1 MSGSPSARPGEAS
14 QHVDLLKE
22 ITELKKFGESLKEEV
37 IITPLI
43 EVISRVLDLPSNLNE
58 LDEKQIHEIARRVED
73 CKRTLDSFGYSYI
86 RRIITRPQ
94 QSDVFQIVNQADLFA
109 KELRKSVGKKITME
123 DGTEVVM
130 TEALCKALTRFKFS
144 IGTPPI
150 TPKGI
155 EAIEQMMFGGNLNN
169 IYQFRDLL
177 GGGNSVKYIFDGF
190 IGNVDR
196 MVNQSTHYTTAD
208 EKRDYAKK
216 AVDFNNFEGLRGLKK
231 SVVSGNAKTAI
242 RLIKEELFSRHAD
255 GSRPVKIMPEMDC
268 LNDELIKEMK
278 EDKETV
284 FVVRVSQVPHHLL
297 TSDKLE
303 DKWHGILGRLILVQ
317 DSQNSRNAS
326 NTIVYSLI
334 PDITQTL
341 DVIHVKDSGT
351 PANTQMNLRSIIE
364 NFSNEGLSVLEDKV
378 QTKIAEYED
387 RGAHQF
393 TADEVRLQEWK
404 LTAQKDY
411 ISLKKFKDFIKFIKE
426 IQSADDAKLKQIQD
440 GLIAKNE
447 KFAMDY
453 FFKDLKGKDY
463 NIVSVPQGGGRKEIG
478 HIGKFF
484 SGKFE
489 QRLAGFNKEACR
501 ARLQALKAKKGV
513 RHTETEA
520 FSLQTAQLQN
530 RTPAASLRAVNDL
543 SPIDKLSGNN
553 AVAMLKEKLRAAG
566 IRGVNGA
573 GEKLEQLEDALE
585 EATATNLTGML
596 RAGISKR
603 LSGLGIGSLAKQ
615 MERGAPKQ
623 LGQLLRDGLGLV
635 RSTFGEGIDG
645 MDAVLNS
652 LEGQA
657 NFSDLTL
664 AEKLLNDIEKG
675 SLKPNL
681 ALSEVGWTFDDV
693 LDEDDFPASN
703 YLKISLGK
711 DGELDADSLEEKLEY
726 IQSNLR
732 DFPELF
738 QLFCASTILII
749 NDPHN
754 PTSRVMK
761 NDTKVKLL
769 RIAAKYHLTI
779 LSDDAYHKQVSKEVK
794 DLQTDMSL
802 TEFYEKHK
810 SHLPGPV
817 TIYSSLPTTKWAMG
831 AGERTGVV
839 LSNDKETVNGQTFTE
854 FVRTNTDSVNTMS
867 LRMDAEKYDIGL
879 KAKSACKNLEPSIAA
894 FFAAAK
900 INAPTI
906 PTSASIHPASIID
919 GIFAS
924 DFADPAAKEFCGP
937 LYFTLIEAR
946 NELDR
951 LSIRDADNMEIAR
964 FASDLVSKI
973 KFDFRLDKQTQKDS
987 AERSKVVAAAIDRVA
1002 EDFPFLKD
1010 SSIKPEGPFYA
1021 CVKLDGGP
1029 SDPALKPFLKAIAKA
1044 RNIAAVPTKKGYVR
1058 FSFGS
1063 ELDGT
1068 IDDYNTLGIA
1078 VETDLR
1084 ILIEYWEKYKTE
1096 RARLNKAKDSN
1107 PELTALENIFPGGEI
1122 EMARTIKEKQA
1133 LTSRMLEYKGKKRG
1147 QLVFDRPANV
1157 ADKMTGI
1164 EPDSATSIITLTEI
1178 KCETLPEFL
1187 KSRQFKDVFNYYLL
1201 KIKSKVPALQ
1211 HLEDTDVIAFFGARQ
1226 FAEKEKSRMF
1236 KDTEREIFEQIAI
1249 QIAKI
1254 WFSDRT
1260 VKILAS
1266 TEDDSS
1272 KKALHGAEKM
1282 LGDHIRAFL
1291 DAFVTTPGA
1300 QQKLLQSFRVV
1311 APAVEEYLPVET
1323 AYPASLQAGYKAVRG
1338 VKADSSLPAWNQRL
1352 ISNGEF
1358 IANATATDRSPV
1370 LSTPGTARVPGVDRA
1385 ILRRDG
1391 DGKNAPEKRFFQERL
1406 EKFAEVMNPKDYIMK
1421 MVQIGGTK
1429 VLLVMNRSYSHYM
1442 VEELRLFPQTDL
1454 TPAEMANCKPDA
1466 VSFLGLPTKVMGEDY
1481 RIGYFMDE
1489 DNNGATIP
1497 VSWVDAESITDY
1509 MGYLKKPVLTVAN
1522 EKVRE
1527 KEMMPVHGS
1536 AFSIIFK
1543 NGLRKTMVMAGD
1555 SGTGK
1560 SETIIAMI
1568 EQIITNQG
1576 LASQLE
1582 GIEFLS
1588 GDMLSMF
1595 EGNDEQM
1602 YMLGTEQ
1609 GDFMRM
1615 TDIPEDWKKR
1625 VRDRINGGSKTN
1637 LNDKKNP
1644 RITIGNLCN
1653 PTEFQKPVRVNG
1665 FFNINNFKVPAGSS
1679 VHESESTFNL
1689 IMNEYVK
1696 GYRGEKGTS
1705 GDQPN
1710 FFASIEE
1717 TNLPDK
1723 NAVLNEFGKELD
1735 LLLGWDVL
1743 TGPDGKAQNAFIKF
1757 NDIQGGV
1764 HKSKAMVDKLFV
1776 GKEIPMDREVVSISE
1791 EKNGVKITYK
1801 NGDQE
1806 SHINPSGDLLFTGSK
1821 EEKSEGKVIFT
1832 FVDKEGKELKQ
1843 EISTRK
1849 TVSISETTYDV
1860 RENHFYATVHD
1871 KDGKE
1876 EKVIVDREGVFSRI
1890 YSPIASTYAGNP
1902 FVGAENMGPVLERF
1916 AGVMERAGVITG
1928 TLYTQLKVA
1937 NMENDGP
1944 AKASQDLLKFILED
1958 ERINA
1963 RFQAHI
1969 RSVDG
1974 SLREK
1979 YGAEVLNSSTI
1990 PDDVMAYNLFL
2001 LERHGSD
2008 NIYPIDTKKQRIN
2021 LETPHYKYDP
2031 NGEKKDFSPSLITP
2045 EITEAIADVCENE
2058 DYNKFNLKSFT
2069 FSMDE
2074 YKSIQAWDSKEE
2086 LVYQVLMKNGLAKLN
2101 YTDTNISQIPPK
2113 EVKKA
2118 EKIAEAI
2125 ISGQSRL
2132 NN

>member
-1 MSGSPSARPGEAS
+1 MSGSPSARPGEAT

-22 ITELKKFGESLKEEV
+22 ITKLKKFGESLKEEV

-43 EVISRVLDLPSNLNE
+43 DVISRVLDLPSNLNE
-58 LDEKQIHEIARRVED
+58 LDERQIHEVSRRVED

-86 RRIITRPQ
+86 LRMITPST

-109 KELRKSVGKKITME
+109 KELKKSVGKKITME

-155 EAIEQMMFGGNLNN
+155 EAIEQMMFGGNLSN

-177 GGGNSVKYIFDGF
+177 GGGNAVKYIFDGF
-190 IGNVDR
+190 INNVDR

-208 EKRDYAKK
+208 EKRDFAKR

-242 RLIKEELFSRHAD
+242 RLIKEELFSRHVD
-255 GSRPVKIMPEMDC
+255 GSHPVKVMPEMDC
-268 LNDELIKEMK
+268 LNDELIEEMK
-278 EDKETV
+278 RDKETV
-284 FVVRVSQVPHHLL
+284 FVVRVSQVPHHML

-326 NTIVYSLI
+326 NTIVYALI

-364 NFSNEGLSVLEDKV
+364 NFSNEGLSVLENKV
-378 QTKIAEYED
+378 QTKIAEYEA
-387 RGAHQF
+387 RGAHKF
-393 TADEVRLQEWK
+393 TAEEVRLQEWK

-411 ISLKKFKDFIKFIKE
+411 LSLKKFKSFIEFIKE
-426 IQSADDAKLKQIQD
+426 IQSADDEKLKQIQD

-489 QRLAGFNKEACR
+489 QRLSGFDKEACR
-501 ARLQALKAKKGV
+501 ARLQALEAQKGV
-513 RHTETEA
+513 SHSESES

-530 RTPAASLRAVNDL
+530 RSPAASIRAVKDL
-543 SPIDKLSGNN
+543 SPVDKLSSNN
-553 AVAMLKEKLRAAG
+553 SVSKLREMLRAAG
-566 IRGVNGA
+566 IRGVAGA
-573 GEKLEQLEDALE
+573 NEKLAQLEDALE
-585 EATATNLTGML
+585 GATASNFTGIL
-596 RAGISKR
+596 RAGISRK
-603 LSGLGIGSLAKQ
+603 LSKLGIGSLAKM
-615 MERGAPKQ
+615 MERDPIKIGDENYGPKK
-623 LGQLLRDGLGLV
+623 LGQLFRDSLGLV
-635 RSTFGEGIDG
+635 RSTFGKGIDG
-645 MDAVLNS
+645 MEEVISS
-652 LEGQA
+652 LEVQA

-693 LDEDDFPASN
+693 LDEKDFPASN

-711 DGELDADSLEEKLEY
+711 DGELDAESLEGQLEY

-738 QLFCASTILII
+738 QLFCSSTILII

-761 NDTKVKLL
+761 RDTKLKLL
-769 RIAAKYHLTI
+769 RIAAKYKLTI

-794 DLQTDMSL
+794 DVETDMSL
-802 TEFYEKHK
+802 MEFYEKNK
-810 SHLPGPV
+810 THLPGPV

-831 AGERTGVV
+831 AGERTGVI
-839 LSNDKETVNGQTFTE
+839 LSNDKEKVNGQNITE

-879 KAKSACKNLEPSIAA
+879 KAKGVCKDLEPSIAA

-900 INAPTI
+900 VKAPTI
-906 PTSASIHPASIID
+906 SVSASIHPASIIE
-919 GIFAS
+919 GVFAS
-924 DFADPAAKEFCGP
+924 EFADPEAKEFCGP

-951 LSIRDADNMEIAR
+951 LSIRDADNMEIAQ
-964 FASDLVSKI
+964 FTSDLVSKI
-973 KFDFRLDKQTQKDS
+973 KFTFRLDKQTQRDS
-987 AERSKVVAAAIDRVA
+987 AERSKVVSAAIDRVA
-1002 EDFPFLKD
+1002 KDFPFLKD
-1010 SSIKPEGPFYA
+1010 SSIKPEGPFYV
-1021 CVKLDGGP
+1021 CVKLDDGP
-1029 SDPALKPFLKAIAKA
+1029 NDPALKPFLKAIAKA

-1068 IDDYNTLGIA
+1068 MDDYNTLGIA

-1096 RARLNKAKDSN
+1096 RTRLNESKDSN
-1107 PELTALENIFPGGEI
+1107 PSLSALKNLFPGGEI
-1122 EMARTIKEKQA
+1122 EMARTIKEKEA
-1133 LTSRMLEYKGKKRG
+1133 LTSRMLEYKAKKRG
-1147 QLVFDRPANV
+1147 QLVFDRPSNV
-1157 ADKMTGI
+1157 ADKMTSI
-1164 EPDSATSIITLTEI
+1164 EPDSATSIVTLTEI
-1178 KCETLPEFL
+1178 KCETLLEFL
-1187 KSRQFKDVFNYYLL
+1187 KSRQFKDVFNFYLL
-1201 KIKSKVPALQ
+1201 KVKSKVPELQ

-1236 KDTEREIFEQIAI
+1236 KDREREIFEQIAVE
-1249 QIAKI
+1249 IAKI

-1266 TEDDSS
+1266 TEENDSS
-1272 KKALHGAEKM
+1272 KKALLGAEKM
-1282 LGDHIRAFL
+1282 LGDHIKSFL

-1323 AYPASLQAGYKAVRG
+1323 AYPASFQAGYKAVRG
-1338 VKADSSLPAWNQRL
+1338 VKADSSLPAWNQK
-1352 ISNGEF
+1352 IIGNGEF
-1358 IANATATDRSPV
+1358 IANSTATDRSPV

-1391 DGKNAPEKRFFQERL
+1391 DGVNAPEKRFFQERL
-1406 EKFAEVMNPKDYIMK
+1406 EKFAEVMNPKEYIMK

-1481 RIGYFMDE
+1481 RIGYFMDQ
-1489 DNNGATIP
+1489 DNKGETIP

-1576 LASQLE
+1576 LASQVE

-1637 LNDKKNP
+1637 ISDKKNP

-1717 TNLPDK
+1717 TNLSDK

-1735 LLLGWDVL
+1735 LLIGWDIV
-1743 TGPDGKAQNAFIKF
+1743 TGPSGKAENAFIKF
-1757 NDIQGGV
+1757 NDIQGGI
-1764 HKSKAMVDKLFV
+1764 HKAKAMVDKLFK
-1776 GKEIPMDREVVSISE
+1776 GKEVDGKKITATRYDCRQNKFYVTMKDDKGAEKEVVLDRDGI
-1791 EKNGVKITYK
+1791 
-1801 NGDQE
+1801 
-1806 SHINPSGDLLFTGSK
+1806 FSK
-1821 EEKSEGKVIFT
+1821 
-1832 FVDKEGKELKQ
+1832 
-1843 EISTRK
+1843 
-1849 TVSISETTYDV
+1849 
-1860 RENHFYATVHD
+1860 
-1871 KDGKE
+1871 
-1876 EKVIVDREGVFSRI
+1876 I

-1979 YGAEVLNSSTI
+1979 YGTEVLNSSTI
-1990 PDDVMAYNLFL
+1990 PDDVMAHNLFL

-2008 NIYPIDTKKQRIN
+2008 NIYPIDAKKQRIN

-2031 NGEKKDFSPSLITP
+2031 SGEKKEFSPSLITP

-2058 DYNKFNLKSFT
+2058 EYNKFNLRSFVPT
-2069 FSMDE
+2069 LSE
-2074 YKSIQAWDSKEE
+2074 YANIQAWDSKEE
-2086 LVYQVLMKNGLAKLN
+2086 LIYQVLIKNGLARLN
-2101 YTDTNISQIPPK
+2101 YSETNIAQIPPK

-2125 ISGQSRL
+2125 MAARQTKGQKDQVVDSYHI
-2132 NN
+2132 